1 MRISEALNAIDTR
14 TQSLQDKHV
23 TLTAEIEEVKTNITT
38 TLGSCSGSGATS
50 GCSDLQTAVSALTVQ
65 ADYNQVAGH
74 LTSHQPS
81 LIIVHSS

>member
-14 TQSLQDKHV
+14 TQSLQDKRV
-23 TLTAEIEEVKTNITT
+23 TLTAEIDEVKTNITT

-50 GCSDLQTAVSALTVQ
+50 CSDLQTAVSALTVQ